1 MKKKIFVAGLILL
14 AICVGLGIP
23 LAVANIQDAAIAA
36 KSDSLDDATLGLGG
50 RGSITL
56 AQKYWMVCTQQMSSV
71 SLTEGKYMTWDQ
83 ARSKALD
90 YLKTLEGCGV
100 KCPERLPDGEYYVNY
115 REPVLL
121 VSDSNTAAPSFVAW
135 IVRVTDQAG
144 ALEFLID
151 DETGALLALIYHDCD
166 SIGWNG
172 DRAEQ
177 LDMDKIFKIVG
188 TFAELYGAEIIE
200 INDWSSDDTN
210 VTTLE
215 VSVMFPGGLN
225 TESFVMTSEAQYGA
239 NNVMTIHFNSI
250 VYSFNDRS
258 V

>member
-1 MKKKIFVAGLILL
+1 M
-14 AICVGLGIP
+14 
-23 LAVANIQDAAIAA
+23 
-36 KSDSLDDATLGLGG
+36 
-50 RGSITL
+50 
-56 AQKYWMVCTQQMSSV
+56 
-71 SLTEGKYMTWDQ
+71 
-83 ARSKALD
+83 
-90 YLKTLEGCGV
+90 
-100 KCPERLPDGEYYVNY
+100 
-115 REPVLL
+115 
-121 VSDSNTAAPSFVAW
+121 SDSNTAAPSFVAW
-135 IVRVTDQAG
+135 IVRVTDQDG

-172 DRAEQ
+172 DRAQQ
-177 LDMDKIFKIVG
+177 LDMDKIFKVVS
-188 TFAELYGAEIIE
+188 TFAELYGAEIIG
-200 INDWSSDDTN
+200 INDRSTDDTN

-215 VSVMFPGGLN
+215 ISVMFPGGLN